1 MWRKSIM
8 NLVTGGWFQLSQR
21 DHGPLNVLYAVYYS
35 SVVVGFVYPLSANTG
50 ACLDELFKEENL

>member
-1 MWRKSIM
+1 M